1 MNINNFSY
9 QGKEYQIDKVDELE
23 PYLGNRRIQVT
34 TKCHKK
40 FQLTFKES
48 VYQWVI
54 SELPIPKDQEPPNP
68 EHA

>member
-1 MNINNFSY
+1 MGLATGYMIIDNFSY

-23 PYLGNRRIQVT
+23 PYLGNRRIQIT

-48 VYQWVI
+48 VYQ
-54 SELPIPKDQEPPNP
+54 
-68 EHA
+68 